1 MSQKVRVAVIG
12 AGLLGRRHL
21 QSLNLCKN
29 DIKVSVVDLSKV
41 SLEQAENDLLNTRL
55 AGLVEYHQNIEELDE
70 NLDLVIVA
78 TTAKGRLEVLQALI
92 KKGVKRILLEKVA
105 FNSVYDIGQA
115 KDLIQG
121 EGLGLWVNCPRRLY
135 PIYKDLKTRLQGR
148 KITNF
153 SISGSDYGL
162 ACNGIHYIDL
172 FSYIADCDE
181 YSFDLSRVS
190 EIVESKRNGY
200 LEYFGE
206 LAGEFSN
213 GSKFEL
219 NCISCNG
226 SAQYTIKIF
235 FAGGSVDIDEVSGVL
250 TIDIDGDT
258 EVIKFRLPYQ
268 SELTGP
274 LLDEIIDTGTCE
286 LTGFVESM
294 RIHTPFIKMAYDE
307 YAKVYGFNE
316 KMYAP
321 IT

>member
-55 AGLVEYHQNIEELDE
+55 AGLVECHQNIEELDE
-70 NLDLVIVA
+70 NLDLAIVA

-115 KDLIQG
+115 KGLIQG

-153 SISGSDYGL
+153 SINGSDYGL

-219 NCISCNG
+219 NCKNCNG

-235 FAGGSVDIDEVSGVL
+235 FAGGSVDIDEISGTL
-250 TIDIDGDT
+250 TIDIDGDI

-274 LLDEIIDTGTCE
+274 LVDKIIDTGTCE

-307 YAKVYGFNE
+307 YAKVYGVNE